1 MLSFVPMIE
10 MVTPPAIRP
19 DDRIGLTLF
28 FAAVI
33 HAMIIFGVGFSA
45 NLDLTPAPN
54 SIDVILV
61 QTESTDTPQETKRI
75 AQANQLESGHSESE
89 GRPSNEITGPSLM
102 PTPGISP
109 LTLHTATASTT
120 QPREDLLTTRSESIE
135 KVFLDNTPRQEKN
148 TTEHSTEALSP
159 HDLEI
164 AQLAAELAR
173 RERDYAQ
180 KPRINY
186 IDTLSAKSAA
196 EAEYIKDWVGKVEQV
211 GNLNYPD
218 EARRQRLSGSLIL
231 HVLINHNG
239 DVLKVEVGSP
249 SGEQALDDAAVRI
262 VKLAAPFRPF
272 DKGMRSRYDQLMI
285 TRTWVF
291 QAGHSMFTQ

>member
-1 MLSFVPMIE
+1 MSE
-10 MVTPPAIRP
+10 TVTSPGVRP
-19 DDRIGLTLF
+19 DDRLGLTLF

-45 NLDLTPAPN
+45 DLRTPPAPN

-61 QTESTDTPQETKRI
+61 QTASAEAPQETQRI
-75 AQANQLESGHSESE
+75 AQANQLASGRADSE
-89 GRPSNEITGPSLM
+89 GRPSSEITGPSLT

-109 LTLHTATASTT
+109 LTLHTATASNT
-120 QPREDLLTTRSESIE
+120 QPREDLLAAQAESVE
-135 KVFLDNTPRQEKN
+135 KVYQDETPRQEKN
-148 TTEHSTEALSP
+148 TTAHSSEALSP
-159 HDLEI
+159 HNLEI

-173 RERDYAQ
+173 RERAYAQ

-186 IDTLSAKSAA
+186 IDTLSAKTAA
-196 EAEYIKDWVGKVEQV
+196 EARYIKDWVAKVEQV

-218 EARRQRLSGSLIL
+218 EARRRRLSGSLIL
-231 HVLINHNG
+231 HVLINHDG

-249 SGEQALDDAAVRI
+249 SGEQVLDDAAVRI

-272 DKGMRSRYDQLMI
+272 DKEMRGRYDQLMI

-291 QAGHSMFTQ
+291 QAGHSLFTQ